1 MIASS
6 ATTKLSSKG
15 QIVIPEIIRQ
25 RLNLKSGDL
34 FMVFGKDDTIV
45 LRSAPQPSDSEFEA
59 IAAEARAYAK
69 SAELKKTDIKAAI
82 KSVRRRS

>member
-1 MIASS
+1 MIATS

-15 QIVIPEIIRQ
+15 QIVIPEIIRE

-45 LRSAPQPSDSEFEA
+45 LRAAPQPSDSEFEV

-69 SAELKKTDIKAAI
+69 SAGLKKAAITAAI